1 MPDAPQQHAAGIIPV
16 YPGGAILLQLRDDR
30 PDVAAPNCW
39 STVGGH
45 VEIGETPEQAAV
57 REMEEETG
65 RRPDDIIFAGHHD
78 HPSSRIPSITVRSH
92 IFGTAACWS
101 LDDLILGEGQRLDW
115 FTPAEVPH
123 LPLAP
128 ALAPAILA
136 FLASDLHRVLS
147 GPRRPVKPLLAEPLP
162 DHLGALLGLRPGRL
176 LAVEGIA
183 AGFVHRLAALP
194 HGARITASPGR
205 TERPDTVIW
214 QPRGASI
221 APALREWRAR
231 LAPDGLLAVVGS
243 ASDRARVRARARSAD
258 LVDSGPCHLPGLPPG
273 LLLRPAA
280 RP

>member
-39 STVGGH
+39 STIGGH
-45 VEIGETPEQAAV
+45 VEPGETPEQAAI
-57 REMEEETG
+57 REMEEEIG
-65 RRPDDIIFAGHHD
+65 RRPDGIISAGHHD
-78 HPSSRIPSITVRSH
+78 HASSRTPGITVRSH
-92 IFGTAACWS
+92 IFGTAACWP

-115 FTPAEVPH
+115 FTPTEVPH

-136 FLASDLHRVLS
+136 FLASELHRVLS
-147 GPRRPVKPLLAEPLP
+147 GPRQPVKPPLAEPLP
-162 DHLGALLGLRPGRL
+162 EYLSAMLGLRPSRL

-194 HGARITASPGR
+194 HGARITASLGR
-205 TERPDTVIW
+205 AERPDTVLW
-214 QPRGASI
+214 QPRGGTI
-221 APALREWRAR
+221 APVLRAWHPR
-231 LAPDGLLAVVGS
+231 LAPDGRLVVVGS
-243 ASDRARVRARARSAD
+243 ASHLAAVRAQARCAGFTDGEPCD
-258 LVDSGPCHLPGLPPG
+258 LPDLPPA
-273 LLLRPAA
+273 LLLRPAP